1 MGRLRRS
8 KKIKPV
14 AADRIRDDT
23 SQSFI
28 DVLKR
33 IDGDAGSDGMSVA
46 NIIDRL
52 DERAFG
58 LLILLLTIPC
68 LAPGLPGA
76 QLIAVPI
83 FLLAVQML
91 FGRNEP
97 WLPGVFMRARIKKS
111 WIASV
116 AAFAD
121 KRLNWTGRLA
131 RPRWRPLASGLGE
144 RIAAL
149 FMALAAITIMLP
161 ITNTIPSLALLLLAL
176 GIIERDGV
184 FTTLGALV
192 ATAWLSALAALIVAI
207 LMGSG
212 IAANFL
218 AENAPWL
225 APRLGAE
232 PPF

>member
-1 MGRLRRS
+1 
-8 KKIKPV
+8 V
-14 AADRIRDDT
+14 AADGIRDDT

-33 IDGDAGSDGMSVA
+33 IDGDAGADGMSVA
-46 NIIDRL
+46 KIIDRL

-58 LLILLLTIPC
+58 LIILLLTIPC
-68 LAPGLPGA
+68 LVPGLPGA
-76 QLIAVPI
+76 QIIAVPI

-97 WLPGVFMRARIKKS
+97 WLPDVFMRARIKKS

-121 KRLNWTGRLA
+121 KRLNWTERLA
-131 RPRWRPLASGLGE
+131 RPRWRALASGLGE

-149 FMALAAITIMLP
+149 FMALAAITLMLP

-184 FTTLGALV
+184 FTALGALV
-192 ATAWLSALAALIVAI
+192 ATAWLSALAALIAGV
-207 LMGSG
+207 LMGGG
-212 IAANFL
+212 IVANLL
-218 AENAPWL
+218 AEHAPWL
-225 APRLGAE
+225 VFGLGAE
-232 PPF
+232 PPI

>member
-1 MGRLRRS
+1 M
-8 KKIKPV
+8 

-33 IDGDAGSDGMSVA
+33 IDGDAGADGMSVGE
-46 NIIDRL
+46 IIDRL

-58 LLILLLTIPC
+58 LVILLLSIPC

-76 QLIAVPI
+76 QIIAVPI

-97 WLPGVFMRARIKKS
+97 WLPSVFMRARIKKS

-121 KRLNWTGRLA
+121 KRLNWTERLA
-131 RPRWRPLASGLGE
+131 RPRWRALADGLGE

-149 FMALAAITIMLP
+149 FMALAAITVMLP
-161 ITNTIPSLALLLLAL
+161 ITNSIPSLALLLLAL

-184 FTTLGALV
+184 FTALGALV
-192 ATAWLSALAALIVAI
+192 ATAWLSALAALIAGAF
-207 LMGSG
+207 MGGS

-225 APRLGAE
+225 ALGLGTE
-232 PPF
+232 PPT